1 MDVLMP
7 QLGETV
13 AEGKITVWFKK
24 VGDPVEAG
32 QNLFEIETDKVSVEV
47 QAIASGTLA
56 EIRVGTGEIAPV
68 GAVVAVIGGAA
79 ARPVAPERKSRE
91 NGNPAA
97 ALNPFRELN
106 TPERNFGPARTP
118 KGTRITP
125 VARRLAVA
133 NGIDIATVEAAIR
146 ASNRD
151 VIRRADIENCLA
163 QPGRQSTTVDE
174 DAEQRDTAPISPAV
188 RRMLTEH
195 NLDPALIPPSG
206 KGGRLTKEDVQAF
219 IDAGSGKAGTSRTVR
234 LNRMR
239 QVTARRLTES
249 WQQIPHVLQAVEVD
263 FTRVD
268 TARAT
273 GKAAFRARSGGSL
286 TYLPFIA
293 RALCLAIRDFPQVN
307 ATLAGDDLILH
318 DAVHLGIAVDIDR
331 DGLMVPTIRHAE
343 RLTVDGLA
351 AAIMDVSARARA
363 GRLTPSEIGGSTYTL
378 SNSGSFGTLITAPI
392 VNPPE
397 VAILSTDGI
406 RKRPV
411 VVELDGGD
419 VIAIRPIGIL
429 AQSFDHRAIDG
440 AYSASFL
447 NRLRQII
454 ETRDWTGDLD

>member
-68 GAVVAVIGGAA
+68 GAIVAVIG
-79 ARPVAPERKSRE
+79 K
-91 NGNPAA
+91 PAA

-133 NGIDIATVEAAIR
+133 NGIDIATVEATIR

-151 VIRRADIENCLA
+151 VIRRADVEHCLA
-163 QPGRQSTTVDE
+163 QTGRQSTAAAE

-268 TARAT
+268 AARAA
-273 GKAAFRARSGGSL
+273 GKVAFRARSGGSL

-343 RLTVDGLA
+343 RLTVNGLA